1 MSNVSILSVIE
12 GCKLKTKTNAKAN
25 KKDKKEDF
33 IDLTGLKPQKR
44 SKTVTLGDVSSNNS
58 QSDDFMRY
66 VPEVTGLERTYDEYD
81 RYEDVFDANADEYLV
96 NKGARIIRSEITIT
110 DSQGRNKRLVRRQD
124 DNNYHKR
131 NI

>member
-1 MSNVSILSVIE
+1 MLILSVIE
-12 GCKLKTKTNAKAN
+12 GCKLKTKTKTNAKAN

-44 SKTVTLGDVSSNNS
+44 PKTVTLGDASSNNS
-58 QSDDFMRY
+58 LSDDFMRY
-66 VPEVTGLERTYDEYD
+66 VPQVTGVERTYDEYD

-96 NKGARIIRSEITIT
+96 NKGARMIRSEITIT

>member
-1 MSNVSILSVIE
+1 M
-12 GCKLKTKTNAKAN
+12 KTTTNAKAN

-44 SKTVTLGDVSSNNS
+44 PKTVTLGNATSNNS

-66 VPEVTGLERTYDEYD
+66 VPDITGLERTYDEYD
-81 RYEDVFDANADEYLV
+81 RYEDIFDANADEYLV
-96 NKGARIIRSEITIT
+96 NKDARIICSEIIIT
-110 DSQGRNKRLVRRQD
+110 DGQGRNKRLVRRQN
-124 DNNYHKR
+124 DNNYHKW

>member
-1 MSNVSILSVIE
+1 M
-12 GCKLKTKTNAKAN
+12 KTKTNAKAN

-44 SKTVTLGDVSSNNS
+44 PKTVTLGDASSNNS

-66 VPEVTGLERTYDEYD
+66 VPEVTGLGRTYDEYD
-81 RYEDVFDANADEYLV
+81 RYEDVLDANADEYLV

>member
-1 MSNVSILSVIE
+1 M
-12 GCKLKTKTNAKAN
+12 KTKTNAKAN

-44 SKTVTLGDVSSNNS
+44 PKTVTLGDVSSNNS

-96 NKGARIIRSEITIT
+96 NKGARMIRSEITIT

-124 DNNYHKR
+124 DNNYHKQS
-131 NI
+131 I